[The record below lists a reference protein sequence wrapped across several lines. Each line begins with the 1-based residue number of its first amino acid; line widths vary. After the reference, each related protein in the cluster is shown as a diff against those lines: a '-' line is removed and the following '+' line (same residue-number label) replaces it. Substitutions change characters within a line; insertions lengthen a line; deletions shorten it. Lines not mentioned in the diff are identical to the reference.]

1 MPKYPESRRM
11 VVGFCL
17 FLHDLAK
24 RIFAVFWSDWKKS
37 LFFSKL
43 QNVDGLTLSS
53 MDIEL
58 S

>member
-1 MPKYPESRRM
+1 M
-11 VVGFCL
+11 GFCL